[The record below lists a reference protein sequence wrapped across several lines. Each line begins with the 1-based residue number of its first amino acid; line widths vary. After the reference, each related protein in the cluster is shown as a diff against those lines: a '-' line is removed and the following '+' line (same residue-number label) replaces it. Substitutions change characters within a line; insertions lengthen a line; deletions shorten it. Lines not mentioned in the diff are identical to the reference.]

1 MKKLIAIGVGV
12 ILAGSFCF
20 GSISAA
26 AAEESTEE
34 SVDSVIEVAPYSGY
48 VRNDS
53 AGELYVTTHDDRG
66 VRVIVTKQSQENPAA
81 ICYDA
86 VLESAGTYRFI
97 LDSCEAE
104 EGYFDADGNWHSN
117 FNTTVDTDTEDS
129 TVESGD
135 DTDTEEST
143 VESGDDTDTEE
154 STVESGDDTDTEEST
169 VESGDDTDTE
179 ESTVESGDDT
189 DTEESTVESG
199 DDTDAEESTVESDA
213 ENIVS
218 VEGTASIL
226 EAASVGETVIE
237 YFSSYT
243 VTVQDIND
251 AKCSYTQD
259 GILVYD
265 TGFSQDFSLTTL
277 TWDVTSIESEARNV
291 TAETM
296 DGLKVKDV
304 WMYTA
309 DITLEY
315 MNYLM
320 GDVNADGAIDP
331 SDSYLVLV
339 YYANNSL
346 GLNWQFTNE
355 VTEQSEEYAFAAA
368 DTNLDNEIDPK
379 DATLILKYYSNTM
392 LGLEAIWELL

>member
-117 FNTTVDTDTEDS
+117 FNTTVDTDTED
-129 TVESGD
+129 
-135 DTDTEEST
+135 
-143 VESGDDTDTEE
+143 